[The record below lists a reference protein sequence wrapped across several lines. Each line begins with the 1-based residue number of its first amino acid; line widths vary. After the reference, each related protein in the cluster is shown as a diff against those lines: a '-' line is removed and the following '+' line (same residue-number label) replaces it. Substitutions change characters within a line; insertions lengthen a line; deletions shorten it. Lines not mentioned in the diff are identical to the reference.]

1 MDCIRAFGGCSL
13 LLPNKSSSSL
23 SFSALTSSKVKPLAL
38 NAVMYFFTVF
48 LDASAWAAIVN
59 SGRCWL
65 CIFSIFLILLMLIVK
80 LAMLYE
86 GVFAL
91 KRWLLLQHLLRVWGG
106 QFPPECPGQF
116 PPEWVVSLRRNVVV
130 TFIRISKLITEMEI
144 KSLALPAL
152 GCGNGGLDWVRVK

>member
-1 MDCIRAFGGCSL
+1 MDCIRALGGCSL

-23 SFSALTSSKVKPLAL
+23 SFSALTSSKVKLLAL

-91 KRWLLLQHLLRVWGG
+91 KKMVTSTAFATRLGWSISPGMPWSVSPGMGG
-106 QFPPECPGQF
+106 QLA
-116 PPEWVVSLRRNVVV
+116 PEWSGHIHQNLQ
-130 TFIRISKLITEMEI
+130 S
-144 KSLALPAL
+144 PAFY
-152 GCGNGGLDWVRVK
+152 